1 MEKEKQI
8 IDENFILPY
17 WNGKKTHKN
26 YSKALDVAFHV
37 QFHFDGYFKRPWVM
51 ENKIN
56 QTTIV
61 NPYFTRLIDSLRPSE
76 SDTIRQYRRDNY
88 LPYTKI
94 PCQKVVNSLKKI
106 TKSSDWQIDY
116 SKSETPPP
124 LDEFTNLESYCEKE
138 LPKEGSIEQWAYKTG
153 IRWLL
158 IDPNALW
165 VVMPINWDIP
175 ENEMYKP
182 YPHIIESKN
191 VLDYKENEYV
201 IFISPYTSE
210 FVDGNG
216 REQKGKII
224 TVITPDRWY
233 NFKEIKNKKFDSED
247 RENTIGMI
255 PCGFFG
261 GEEKTPDIYQPFFES
276 FIMGMLP
283 ALDEVAIDSSDLR
296 GEKLQHIGST
306 YWYVQG
312 STCNPCNGTG
322 VLPDGKQTVCTTCNG
337 RGGLPFSPY
346 RHLEV
351 NLNNLDA
358 AGKNIP
364 TPPMGIVEKDKEMI
378 TLMRKEIEIGINGAY
393 EAVNMQPLSAD
404 FNKPESG
411 IAKGYNADETN
422 NFVYSVAYHLIEK
435 IIKPIYFFTNEIRYG
450 TVVQDE
456 KKRALMLPLIPVPQN
471 YDFLTNKDA
480 EDNLIKV
487 SGADVDQTIKEAA
500 MFDFI
505 MSKYQDQPDV
515 RNKLLAIFMHDPCGG
530 MSNADV
536 QTNVGAG
543 YIEKLDAVLHFNIKN
558 FITELLSIDNDFLKL
573 SFEDQKSKLY
583 EMAQEKSDKMEQAAI
598 DAITKMADKPL
609 LDAAGNQVDM
619 KGNILLTTEQLKMKV
634 PAQRK
639 KGSRPLD
646 NA

>member
-1 MEKEKQI
+1 MADEKQI
-8 IDENFILPY
+8 IDEKFILPY

-26 YSKALDVAFHV
+26 YNKALDVAYHI

-51 ENKIN
+51 ENVIN
-56 QTTIV
+56 QVIPI

-76 SDTIRQYRRDNY
+76 SDIIRSYRRDNY

-124 LDEFTNLESYCEKE
+124 LDEYTNLETYCEKQ

-175 ENEMYKP
+175 ENELYKP
-182 YPHIIESKN
+182 YPHIIESKY

-201 IFISPYTSE
+201 VFVSPYTNE
-210 FVDGNG
+210 FIDGNG
-216 REQKGKII
+216 NTRKGKIV

-233 NFKEIKNKKFDSED
+233 NFKEIKNKKFDMED
-247 RENTIGMI
+247 WENPIGLI

-306 YWYVQG
+306 FWYIQG

-322 VLPDGKQTVCTTCNG
+322 VLPDGKQTVCPTCNG

-346 RHLEV
+346 RHLEI

-364 TPPMGIVEKDKEMI
+364 TPPMGIVEKDKDMI

-393 EAVNMQPLSAD
+393 EAVNMQPLSND

-422 NFVYSVAYHLIEK
+422 NFVYSIAYHLIEK
-435 IIKPIYFFTNEIRYG
+435 IIKPIYFFINEERYG
-450 TVVQDE
+450 QVVQDE

-487 SGADVDQTIKEAA
+487 SGADIDQTIKEAA

-530 MSNADV
+530 MANADV
-536 QTNVGAG
+536 SLNVTAG
-543 YIEKLDAVLHFNIKN
+543 YIEKVDAVLHFNIKN
-558 FITELLSIDNDFLKL
+558 FITELLSENDDFLKE
-573 SFEDQKSKLY
+573 SFEDQKIKLY
-583 EMAQEKSDKMEQAAI
+583 EMAQEKSDKMEQAAA
-598 DAITKMADKPL
+598 DAITKMANKPL
-609 LDAAGNQVDM
+609 LDAEGNQVDM
-619 KGNILLTTEQLKMKV
+619 KGNILFTAEQLKTKI
-634 PAQRK
+634 PPQKK